1 MQVCHGLDGNED
13 YHWLNSLSLCLSSG
27 KPAIPVSFSSD
38 QNIVCMYNLTAHKA
52 CKHCYA
58 FWSGVVQCERNLYLL
73 AGG

>member
-1 MQVCHGLDGNED
+1 MQVCCVLGGNEN

-27 KPAIPVSFSSD
+27 KLAIPVSFRSD
-38 QNIVCMYNLTAHKA
+38 QNIVCMSNLTAHKA

-58 FWSGVVQCERNLYLL
+58 FLSGVVQCEKNLYLL